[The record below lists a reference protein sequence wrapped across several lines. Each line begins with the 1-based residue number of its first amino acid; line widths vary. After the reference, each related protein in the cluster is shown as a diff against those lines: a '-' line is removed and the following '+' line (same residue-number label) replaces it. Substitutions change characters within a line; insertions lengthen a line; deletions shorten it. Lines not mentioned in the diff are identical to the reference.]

1 MIKNKRILILGG
13 AGFIGYHLA
22 KKLEKQG
29 FYIDLIDDLSRG
41 KIDKDFE
48 SLIKKKKSDFI
59 ILTLTQIIDFFLR
72 KKIMFIYFI
81 LQQLSVLGM
90 L

>member
-1 MIKNKRILILGG
+1 M
-13 AGFIGYHLA
+13 GYHLA

-59 ILTLTQIIDFFLR
+59 ILTLTQIIDFFLK

-81 LQQLSVLGM
+81 LQQLLVLRM